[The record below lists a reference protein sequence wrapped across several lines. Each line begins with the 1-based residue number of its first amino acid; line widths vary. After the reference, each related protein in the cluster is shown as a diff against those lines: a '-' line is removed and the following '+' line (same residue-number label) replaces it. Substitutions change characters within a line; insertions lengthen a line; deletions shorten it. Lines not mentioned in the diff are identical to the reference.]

1 MISKVK
7 RMNNVI
13 IKHEWVKSWSSE
25 GIGWIQLNHDNKLN
39 PLSAGFILAIQEA
52 AIKFDEDTSIGCIV
66 LIGSDKAFAAGAD
79 LKEMV
84 ELNYATVLQNRY
96 IENGWLDIPKIQ
108 TPIIA
113 GVKGYALGGG
123 CELAMMCDFIVASE
137 NAKFGQPEINI
148 GAIPGAGGTQRLT
161 RSIGKSKAMYAILT
175 GEMVTAQE
183 AEKSGLVAKVFDN
196 DNFDNSLK
204 DIALKIA
211 NQSKPLAKLAKQAV
225 NVAYETTL
233 EEGVRSER
241 ALFYSTFAL
250 EDHVEGMKAFSKKRK
265 PLWKNK

>member
-1 MISKVK
+1 
-7 RMNNVI
+7 MNSIVPKNEFI
-13 IKHEWVKSWSSE
+13 KSWSDN
-25 GIGWIQLNHDNKLN
+25 GIGWVQLNHENKLN
-39 PLSAGFILAIQEA
+39 PLSAGFILAIKEA
-52 AIKFDEDTSIGCIV
+52 TEKFDNDLSVGCIV
-66 LIGSDKAFAAGAD
+66 LIGSEKAFAAGAD

-84 ELNYATVLQNRY
+84 KHNYASVSETRY

-123 CELAMMCDFIVASE
+123 CELAMMCDFIIASE

-161 RSIGKSKAMYAILT
+161 RSIGKSKAMLAILT
-175 GEMVTAQE
+175 GDMMSADE
-183 AEKSGLVAKVFDN
+183 AEKSGLVAKVISNDKFDV
-196 DNFDNSLK
+196 SLK
-204 DIALKIA
+204 EIAHKIA

-233 EEGVRSER
+233 EEGIRSER
-241 ALFYSTFAL
+241 SLFYSTFAL
-250 EDHVEGMKAFSKKRK
+250 DDHVEGMKAFSEKRK
-265 PLWKNK
+265 PVWKNK

>member
-1 MISKVK
+1 ML
-7 RMNNVI
+7 NVVP
-13 IKHEWVKSWSSE
+13 KTEWVKTWSE
-25 GIGWIQLNHDNKLN
+25 NGIGWVQLNHENKLN
-39 PLSAGFILAIQEA
+39 PLSAGFILAIKEA
-52 AIKFDEDTSIGCIV
+52 AEKFDNDLSVGCIV
-66 LIGSDKAFAAGAD
+66 LTGSEKAFAAGAD

-84 ELNYATVLQNRY
+84 KYNFASVSETRY
-96 IENGWLDIPKIQ
+96 IENGWLEIPKIQ

-123 CELAMMCDFIVASE
+123 CELAMMCDFIIASD

-161 RSIGKSKAMYAILT
+161 RSIGKSKAMLAILT
-175 GEMVTAQE
+175 GDMISAEE
-183 AEKSGLVAKVFDN
+183 AEKSGLVAKVISNDEFDV
-196 DNFDNSLK
+196 SLK
-204 DIALKIA
+204 EIAQKIA

-233 EEGVRSER
+233 EEGIRSER

-250 EDHVEGMKAFSKKRK
+250 EDHVEGMEAFSEKRK
-265 PLWKNK
+265 PNWNNK

>member
-1 MISKVK
+1 
-7 RMNNVI
+7 MNSVVPKN
-13 IKHEWVKSWSSE
+13 EWIKSWSDN
-25 GIGWIQLNHDNKLN
+25 GIGWVQLNHENKLN
-39 PLSAGFILAIQEA
+39 PLSAGFILAIKEA
-52 AIKFDEDTSIGCIV
+52 TEKFDNDLSVGCIV
-66 LIGSDKAFAAGAD
+66 LIGSEKAFAAGAD

-84 ELNYATVLQNRY
+84 KHNYASVSETRY

-123 CELAMMCDFIVASE
+123 CELAMMCDFIIASE

-161 RSIGKSKAMYAILT
+161 RSIGKSKAMLAILT
-175 GEMVTAQE
+175 GDMMSADE
-183 AEKSGLVAKVFDN
+183 AEKSGLVAKVVKNNLFDV
-196 DNFDNSLK
+196 SLRE
-204 DIALKIA
+204 IAQKIA

-233 EEGVRSER
+233 EEGIRSER

-250 EDHVEGMKAFSKKRK
+250 EDHVEGMEAFSEKRK
-265 PLWKNK
+265 PIWNNK

>member
-1 MISKVK
+1 
-7 RMNNVI
+7 MNNVVV
-13 IKHEWVKSWSSE
+13 KTEWVKSWSDN
-25 GIGWIQLNHDNKLN
+25 GVGWVQLNHENKLN
-39 PLSAGFILAIQEA
+39 PLSAGFILAIKKA
-52 AIKFDEDTSIGCIV
+52 AEKFDIDASIGCIV
-66 LIGSDKAFAAGAD
+66 LTGSDKAFAAGAD

-84 ELNYATVLQNRY
+84 KLNYSSVSESRY

-123 CELAMMCDFIVASE
+123 CELAMMCDIIIASE
-137 NAKFGQPEINI
+137 DAKFGQPEINI

-161 RSIGKSKAMYAILT
+161 RSIGKSKAMLAVLT
-175 GEMVTAQE
+175 GDMISAND
-183 AEKSGLVAKVFDN
+183 AENCGLVAKVFKN
-196 DNFDNSLK
+196 NEYE
-204 DIALKIA
+204 IALKEIA
-211 NQSKPLAKLAKQAV
+211 IKIASQSKPLAKLAKQAV

-250 EDHVEGMKAFSKKRK
+250 EDHVEGMEAFSQKRK
-265 PLWKNK
+265 PNWKNK

>member
-1 MISKVK
+1 
-7 RMNNVI
+7 MNSVVPKNEFI
-13 IKHEWVKSWSSE
+13 KSWSDN
-25 GIGWIQLNHDNKLN
+25 GVGWVQLNHENKLN
-39 PLSAGFILAIQEA
+39 PLSAGFILAIKEA
-52 AIKFDEDTSIGCIV
+52 TEKFDNDLSVGCIV
-66 LIGSDKAFAAGAD
+66 LTGSEKAFAAGAD

-84 ELNYATVLQNRY
+84 KHNYASVSETRY

-123 CELAMMCDFIVASE
+123 CELAMMCDFIIASE
-137 NAKFGQPEINI
+137 NAQFGQPEINI

-161 RSIGKSKAMYAILT
+161 RSIGKSKAMLAILT
-175 GEMVTAQE
+175 GDMMSADE
-183 AEKSGLVAKVFDN
+183 AEKSGLVAKVISNDKFDV
-196 DNFDNSLK
+196 FLK
-204 DIALKIA
+204 EIAKKIA

-233 EEGVRSER
+233 EEGIRSER

-250 EDHVEGMKAFSKKRK
+250 EDHVEGMEAFSEKRK
-265 PLWKNK
+265 PIWNNK

>member
-1 MISKVK
+1 
-7 RMNNVI
+7 MNNEVV
-13 IKHEWVKSWSSE
+13 KTEWVKSWSE
-25 GIGWIQLNHDNKLN
+25 NGVGWIQLNHENKLN
-39 PLSAGFILAIQEA
+39 PLSAGFILAIKEA
-52 AIKFDEDTSIGCIV
+52 AEKFDRDTSIGCIV
-66 LIGSDKAFAAGAD
+66 LTGSDKAFAAGAD

-84 ELNYATVLQNRY
+84 KLNYSSVSESRY

-123 CELAMMCDFIVASE
+123 CELAMMCDIIIASE

-161 RSIGKSKAMYAILT
+161 RSIGKSKAMLAVLT
-175 GEMVTAQE
+175 GEMISAND
-183 AEKSGLVAKVFDN
+183 AENCGLVAKVF
-196 DNFDNSLK
+196 K
-204 DIALKIA
+204 DDEYEIALKEIA
-211 NQSKPLAKLAKQAV
+211 IKIASQSKPLAKLAKQAV

-241 ALFYSTFAL
+241 SLFYSTFAL
-250 EDHVEGMKAFSKKRK
+250 EDHVEGMEAFSEKRK
-265 PLWKNK
+265 PNWKNK

>member
-1 MISKVK
+1 
-7 RMNNVI
+7 MNSIVPKN
-13 IKHEWVKSWSSE
+13 EWIKSWSDN
-25 GIGWIQLNHDNKLN
+25 GVGWVQLNHENKLN
-39 PLSAGFILAIQEA
+39 PLSAGFILAIKEA
-52 AIKFDEDTSIGCIV
+52 TEKFDNDLSVGCIV
-66 LIGSDKAFAAGAD
+66 LIGSEKAFAAGAD

-84 ELNYATVLQNRY
+84 KHNYASVSETRY

-123 CELAMMCDFIVASE
+123 CELAMMCDFIIASE

-161 RSIGKSKAMYAILT
+161 RSIGKSKAMLAILT
-175 GEMVTAQE
+175 GDMISADE
-183 AEKSGLVAKVFDN
+183 AEKSGLVAKVISNEKFD
-196 DNFDNSLK
+196 DSLK
-204 DIALKIA
+204 ELAQKIA

-233 EEGVRSER
+233 EEGIRSER
-241 ALFYSTFAL
+241 ALFYTTFAL
-250 EDHVEGMKAFSKKRK
+250 EDHVEGMEAFSEKRK
-265 PLWKNK
+265 PIWKNK

>member
-1 MISKVK
+1 
-7 RMNNVI
+7 
-13 IKHEWVKSWSSE
+13 
-25 GIGWIQLNHDNKLN
+25 
-39 PLSAGFILAIQEA
+39 
-52 AIKFDEDTSIGCIV
+52 
-66 LIGSDKAFAAGAD
+66 
-79 LKEMV
+79 MV

-250 EDHVEGMKAFSKKRK
+250 EDHVEGMKAFSEKRK

>member
-1 MISKVK
+1 
-7 RMNNVI
+7 MNSVVPKNEF
-13 IKHEWVKSWSSE
+13 IKCWSDN
-25 GIGWIQLNHDNKLN
+25 GIGWVQLNHENKLN
-39 PLSAGFILAIQEA
+39 PLSAGFILAIKEA
-52 AIKFDEDTSIGCIV
+52 AEKFDNELSVGCIV
-66 LIGSDKAFAAGAD
+66 LIGSEKAFAAGAD

-84 ELNYATVLQNRY
+84 KHNYASVSETRY

-123 CELAMMCDFIVASE
+123 CELAMMCDFIIASE

-161 RSIGKSKAMYAILT
+161 RSIGKSKAMLAILT
-175 GEMVTAQE
+175 GDMMSADE
-183 AEKSGLVAKVFDN
+183 AEKSGLVAKVISDDMFDV
-196 DNFDNSLK
+196 SLK
-204 DIALKIA
+204 EIAKKIA

-233 EEGVRSER
+233 EEGIRSER

-250 EDHVEGMKAFSKKRK
+250 EDHVEGMEAFSEKRK
-265 PLWKNK
+265 PIWNNK

>member
-1 MISKVK
+1 M
-7 RMNNVI
+7 
-13 IKHEWVKSWSSE
+13 
-25 GIGWIQLNHDNKLN
+25 
-39 PLSAGFILAIQEA
+39 
-52 AIKFDEDTSIGCIV
+52 
-66 LIGSDKAFAAGAD
+66 IGSEKAFAAGAD

-84 ELNYATVLQNRY
+84 KHNYASVSETRY

-123 CELAMMCDFIVASE
+123 CELAMMCDFIIASD
-137 NAKFGQPEINI
+137 NARFGQPEINI

-161 RSIGKSKAMYAILT
+161 RSIGKSKAMLAILT
-175 GEMVTAQE
+175 GDMMSADE
-183 AEKSGLVAKVFDN
+183 AEKSGLVAKVIGNDEFDI
-196 DNFDNSLK
+196 SLK
-204 DIALKIA
+204 NIAQKIA

-233 EEGVRSER
+233 EEGIRSER

-250 EDHVEGMKAFSKKRK
+250 EDHVEGMEAFSEKRK
-265 PLWKNK
+265 PIWNNK

>member
-1 MISKVK
+1 MDSIVPK
-7 RMNNVI
+7 N
-13 IKHEWVKSWSSE
+13 EWIKSWSDN
-25 GIGWIQLNHDNKLN
+25 GVGWVQLNHENKLN
-39 PLSAGFILAIQEA
+39 PLSAGFILAIKEVTE
-52 AIKFDEDTSIGCIV
+52 KFDNDLSVGCIV
-66 LIGSDKAFAAGAD
+66 LIGSEKAFAAGAD

-84 ELNYATVLQNRY
+84 KHNYASISETRY

-123 CELAMMCDFIVASE
+123 CELAMMCDFIIASE

-161 RSIGKSKAMYAILT
+161 RSIGKSKAMLAILT
-175 GEMVTAQE
+175 GDMMSADE
-183 AEKSGLVAKVFDN
+183 AEKSGLVAKVINNDEFDV
-196 DNFDNSLK
+196 SLK
-204 DIALKIA
+204 EIAQKIA

-233 EEGVRSER
+233 EEGIRSER

-250 EDHVEGMKAFSKKRK
+250 EDHVEGMEAFSEKRK
-265 PLWKNK
+265 PIWNNK

>member
-1 MISKVK
+1 MNSVVSKK
-7 RMNNVI
+7 
-13 IKHEWVKSWSSE
+13 EWINSWSDN
-25 GIGWIQLNHDNKLN
+25 GVGWVQLNHENKLN
-39 PLSAGFILAIQEA
+39 PLSAGFILAIKEA
-52 AIKFDEDTSIGCIV
+52 TEKFDNDLSIGCIV
-66 LIGSDKAFAAGAD
+66 LVGSDKAFAAGAD

-84 ELNYATVLQNRY
+84 KHNYASVSETRY

-123 CELAMMCDFIVASE
+123 CELAMMCDLIIASE

-161 RSIGKSKAMYAILT
+161 RSIGKSKAMLAILT
-175 GEMVTAQE
+175 GDMMSAAE
-183 AEKSGLVAKVFDN
+183 AEKSGLVAKIISNDEFDV
-196 DNFDNSLK
+196 SLK
-204 DIALKIA
+204 EIAQKIA

-233 EEGVRSER
+233 EEGIRSER

-250 EDHVEGMKAFSKKRK
+250 DDHVEGMEAFSEKRK
-265 PLWKNK
+265 PIWNNK

>member
-1 MISKVK
+1 
-7 RMNNVI
+7 MNNVVP
-13 IKHEWVKSWSSE
+13 KNEWIKSWSDN
-25 GIGWIQLNHDNKLN
+25 GVGWVQLNHENKLN
-39 PLSAGFILAIQEA
+39 PLSAGFILAIKEA
-52 AIKFDEDTSIGCIV
+52 TEKFDNDLSIGCIV
-66 LIGSDKAFAAGAD
+66 LIGSEKAFAAGAD

-84 ELNYATVLQNRY
+84 KHNYASVSETRY

-123 CELAMMCDFIVASE
+123 CELAMMCDFIIASD
-137 NAKFGQPEINI
+137 NARFGQPEINI

-161 RSIGKSKAMYAILT
+161 RSIGKSKAMLAILT
-175 GEMVTAQE
+175 GDMMSASE
-183 AEKSGLVAKVFDN
+183 AEKSGLVAKVISNDDFDV
-196 DNFDNSLK
+196 SLK
-204 DIALKIA
+204 EIAQKIA

-233 EEGVRSER
+233 EEGIRSER

-250 EDHVEGMKAFSKKRK
+250 EDHVEGMEAFSEKRK
-265 PLWKNK
+265 PIWNNK

>member
-1 MISKVK
+1 MNKVVPK
-7 RMNNVI
+7 YEFI
-13 IKHEWVKSWSSE
+13 KSWTDN
-25 GIGWIQLNHDNKLN
+25 GIGWVQLNHENKLN
-39 PLSAGFILAIQEA
+39 PLSAGFILAIKEA
-52 AIKFDEDTSIGCIV
+52 TEKFDNDLSVGCIV
-66 LIGSDKAFAAGAD
+66 LIGSEKAFAAGAD

-84 ELNYATVLQNRY
+84 KHNYASVSETRY

-123 CELAMMCDFIVASE
+123 CELAMMCDFIIASE

-161 RSIGKSKAMYAILT
+161 RSIGKSKAMLAILT
-175 GEMVTAQE
+175 GDMMSADE
-183 AEKSGLVAKVFDN
+183 AEKSGLVAKVISNDKFDI
-196 DNFDNSLK
+196 SLK
-204 DIALKIA
+204 EIAQKIA

-233 EEGVRSER
+233 EEGIRSER
-241 ALFYSTFAL
+241 SLFYSTFAL
-250 EDHVEGMKAFSKKRK
+250 EDHVEGMEAFSEKRK
-265 PLWKNK
+265 PIWNNK

>member
-1 MISKVK
+1 
-7 RMNNVI
+7 MNNIVP
-13 IKHEWVKSWSSE
+13 KNEWIKSWSDN
-25 GIGWIQLNHDNKLN
+25 GVGWVKLNHENKLN
-39 PLSAGFILAIQEA
+39 PLSAGFILAIKDATE
-52 AIKFDEDTSIGCIV
+52 KFDNDLSIGCIV
-66 LIGSDKAFAAGAD
+66 LIGSEKAFAAGAD

-84 ELNYATVLQNRY
+84 KHNYASVSETRY

-123 CELAMMCDFIVASE
+123 CELAMMCDVIIASD
-137 NAKFGQPEINI
+137 NARFGQPEINI

-161 RSIGKSKAMYAILT
+161 RSIGKSKAMLAILT
-175 GEMVTAQE
+175 GDMMSAHE
-183 AEKSGLVAKVFDN
+183 AEKSGLVAKVISDDEFDV
-196 DNFDNSLK
+196 SLK
-204 DIALKIA
+204 EIAQKIA

-233 EEGVRSER
+233 EEGIRSER

-250 EDHVEGMKAFSKKRK
+250 EDHVEGMEAFSEKRK
-265 PLWKNK
+265 PIWNNK